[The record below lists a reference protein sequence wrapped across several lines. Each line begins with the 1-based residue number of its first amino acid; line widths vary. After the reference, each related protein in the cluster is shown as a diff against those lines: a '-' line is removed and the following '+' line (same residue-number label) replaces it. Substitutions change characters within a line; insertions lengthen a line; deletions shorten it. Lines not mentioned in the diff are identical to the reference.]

1 MMSLAFGEWWYHSL
15 RSWRLGRKSTLKG
28 DQELRLDILSLIR
41 LSDIQMEMQKLNQW
55 TWMKSSRDIIIFPQI
70 KHSLWIRE

>member
-1 MMSLAFGEWWYHSL
+1 MVVPFTEIMETGEKQSA
-15 RSWRLGRKSTLKG
+15 LKG
-28 DQELRLDILSLIR
+28 DQELRFDILSLIC
-41 LSDIQMEMQKLNQW
+41 LSDIQMEMQNLNQW